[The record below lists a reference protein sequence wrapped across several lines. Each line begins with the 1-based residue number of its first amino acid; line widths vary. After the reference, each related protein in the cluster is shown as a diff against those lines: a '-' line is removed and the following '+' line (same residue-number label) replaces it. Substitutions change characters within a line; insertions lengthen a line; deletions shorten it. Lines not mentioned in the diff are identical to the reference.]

1 MTAPFIH
8 TINRALENGVSFV
21 FSPAIIISRVPIGF
35 RRFPQEETKGLDM
48 RKGKIFTR
56 HDYERLVNI
65 LEGKEGGGSVDA
77 TSASKLKR
85 DLEHSHLVDPR
96 DIRPNIV
103 TMNSKVCLKD
113 LGNGKKE
120 IYSLVFPAEAKGDG
134 ALSVFSRIGT
144 ELLGST
150 IGTVVKKTPSG
161 EQYFVIEEIL
171 YQPEAAGDYHL

>member
-1 MTAPFIH
+1 
-8 TINRALENGVSFV
+8 
-21 FSPAIIISRVPIGF
+21 
-35 RRFPQEETKGLDM
+35 M

-65 LEGKEGGGSVDA
+65 IDSNETAGILDA
-77 TSASKLKR
+77 RTALKLKR
-85 DLEHSHLVDPR
+85 DLEHSRLVDPR

-103 TMNSKVCLKD
+103 TMNSKICLKN

-120 IYSLVFPAEAKGDG
+120 VYSLVFPGEGKGDE
-134 ALSVFSRIGT
+134 ALNVLSSIGT

-150 IGTVVKKTPSG
+150 IGTVVRKNLSG
-161 EQYFVIEEIL
+161 EQYFVIEDIL

>member
-1 MTAPFIH
+1 
-8 TINRALENGVSFV
+8 
-21 FSPAIIISRVPIGF
+21 
-35 RRFPQEETKGLDM
+35 M

-56 HDYERLVNI
+56 YDYERLVNI
-65 LEGKEGGGSVDA
+65 LDGKEGPGLPDA
-77 TSASKLKR
+77 MSASKLKR
-85 DLEHSHLVDPR
+85 DMEHSRLVDSH

-103 TMNSKVCLKD
+103 TMNSKICLKD
-113 LGNGKKE
+113 LGNGKRE
-120 IYSLVFPAEAKGDG
+120 IYSLVFPAEAKDAG

-161 EQYFVIEEIL
+161 EQYFVIEDIL